1 MMEIITN
8 NVARKLCALADLP
21 AKVQKDFDYIDWGEE
36 YTPRLVCYK
45 GSWYDVHD
53 TQAITVRKPPKEE
66 RAKSGTTGNP
76 YVFDPKTQVASFSP
90 PIIGWGMQVQADSPF
105 AKWDSI
111 ISETFFSGV
120 LFRLN
125 NDDMV
130 IVGRYFA

>member
-8 NVARKLCALADLP
+8 NVARELCALADLP
-21 AKVQKDFDYIDWGEE
+21 EKVRKDFDYIKDGEE
-36 YTPRLVCYK
+36 YSPRLVCYK

-53 TQAITVRKPPKEE
+53 TQVISTATNNRMGF
-66 RAKSGTTGNP
+66 A
-76 YVFDPKTQVASFSP
+76 
-90 PIIGWGMQVQADSPF
+90 MQVDASSPF

-125 NDDMV
+125 NDDTV
-130 IVGRYFA
+130 IVGRYSS